1 MIDEVM
7 LELVNVS
14 CQECPG
20 DNVQTCKDEGEDSRE
35 EINGCGCC
43 VVLLWV
49 ECEQECEQKRI
60 VIKY

>member
-7 LELVNVS
+7 PELVNVS

-20 DNVQTCKDEGEDSRE
+20 DNVQTCKDKGEDSGE

-43 VVLLWV
+43 VVV
-49 ECEQECEQKRI
+49 GEECEQKSL
-60 VIKY
+60 VIKH